1 MSAYI
6 LSRFEGLRNLLPV
19 GVSPGRHRR
28 REDSVSGAGNRLAR
42 LPARLLNGSRVRFAT
57 VQVVEC
63 LSQLC
68 NRVVFDRCLFRVIHF

>member
-28 REDSVSGAGNRLAR
+28 REDSVSGADNRLAR
-42 LPARLLNGSRVRFAT
+42 LPARLQAGTLVIGAVESEDRVGRGRFEQSVT
-57 VQVVEC
+57 VRQ
-63 LSQLC
+63 
-68 NRVVFDRCLFRVIHF
+68 RR